1 MKQFVYISDVEN
13 VWLLGQVIQ
22 EEANQLSVAVGSE
35 EDVRTFQLPSTCVL
49 PAEVIFL
56 NEICFMNH

>member
-35 EDVRTFQLPSTCVL
+35 EDARTFQLPSTSVL

>member
-22 EEANQLSVAVGSE
+22 EQANHLSVAVGSE
-35 EDVRTFQLPSTCVL
+35 EDIRTFQLPSASVL